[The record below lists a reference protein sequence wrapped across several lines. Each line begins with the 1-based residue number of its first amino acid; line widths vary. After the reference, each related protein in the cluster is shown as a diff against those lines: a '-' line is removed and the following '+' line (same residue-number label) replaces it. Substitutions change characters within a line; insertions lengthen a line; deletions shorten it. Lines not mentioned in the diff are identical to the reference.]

1 MTDINVKKLTVN
13 GKEVEFTDEPN
24 LLEVIKKAGF
34 SVPTFCYRPDLTQ
47 YGACRMCVVEVK
59 YPNGRTM
66 INSSCT
72 MPPEANIEV
81 FTNTAKVR
89 RIRKTVLELLLAN
102 HDREC
107 TTCDRSGSCELQK
120 YAEECSIKDLKYDKK
135 KPEEYLPIDCS
146 NPAIVRD
153 ANKCILCGAC
163 VRACHEYQGHA
174 VLGFANRGS
183 KTVVQPMAGH
193 DLSQVDCV
201 FCGQCKTV
209 CPTGALTIKNEVNKV
224 WDEINNPN
232 KKVVVQVAP
241 AVRVAIGELFDM
253 PAGENV
259 IGKIYAAMRQIGFD
273 LVFDTNFA
281 ADLTIMEEATEFLSR
296 VKKGENLPL
305 FTSCCQA
312 WVRYVETQHPD
323 MINHLSSCKSPQSM
337 LSSVVKDILPK
348 TKEGYTKENIVVVSI
363 MPCTA
368 KKAEIKRK
376 QLTTEGNYD
385 TDYVLTT
392 QEFAQMIKSA
402 GIDLKTI
409 EPEMADSPFGEYT
422 GAATI
427 FGASGGVAEAAART
441 AYYMVTGENIANN
454 DIVELRGVDKSAYNK
469 SVTLDIKGT
478 KVTIRV
484 VSTLREAEKAI
495 QEIKAGTA
503 NFQLLEVMAC
513 PGGCVNGGGQPISCN
528 TPEKRALRAEG
539 LYNEDLKDTP
549 ARRSH
554 ENKDIKKLYD
564 EYLGEPNSHKAH
576 ELLHTTYSDEK
587 KGSYKDFSDCL

>member
-1 MTDINVKKLTVN
+1 MTNTLFIN
-13 GKEVEFTDEPN
+13 GKQVEYTNEPN
-24 LLEVIKKAGF
+24 LLEVIRKAGF
-34 SVPTFCYRPDLTQ
+34 NVPTLCYRSDLTKF
-47 YGACRMCVVEVK
+47 GACRMCVVEVE
-59 YPNGRTM
+59 YPNGRVV

-72 MPPEANIEV
+72 MPPEPNIKV
-81 FTNTAKVR
+81 KTNTDRVR
-89 RIRKTVLELLLAN
+89 KIRKTVLELLLSN

-107 TTCDRSGSCELQK
+107 TTCDRSGSCELQQ
-120 YAEECSIKDLKYDKK
+120 YAEEYGIKDLRYAKK
-135 KPEEYLPIDCS
+135 TKEQYLAIDNS
-146 NPAIVRD
+146 NPALVRD
-153 ANKCILCGAC
+153 SNKCILCGAC
-163 VRACHEYQGHA
+163 VRACDEYHGHS

-183 KTVVQPMAGH
+183 KTVVQPMAGKNLA
-193 DLSQVDCV
+193 DVDCV
-201 FCGQCKTV
+201 FCGQCKAV
-209 CPTGALTIKNEVNKV
+209 CPTGALTIRNEVNAV

-241 AVRVAIGELFDM
+241 AVRVAIGEAFNM

-337 LSSVVKDILPK
+337 LSAVVKDILPK
-348 TKEGYTKENIVVVSI
+348 IKEGYTKENTVVVSI

-368 KKAEIKRK
+368 KKAEIKRN
-376 QLTTEGNYD
+376 QLTTEGNFD

-402 GIDLKTI
+402 GIDLNTI

-454 DIVELRGVDKSAYNK
+454 DIVELRGVDASAYNK

-495 QEIKAGTA
+495 QEIKNGTA
-503 NFQLLEVMAC
+503 DFQLLEVMAC

-539 LYNEDLKDTP
+539 LYNEDLKDVQF
-549 ARRSH
+549 RRSH

-576 ELLHTTYSDEK
+576 ELLHTTYADMF
-587 KGSYKDFSDCL
+587 KGSYKDM